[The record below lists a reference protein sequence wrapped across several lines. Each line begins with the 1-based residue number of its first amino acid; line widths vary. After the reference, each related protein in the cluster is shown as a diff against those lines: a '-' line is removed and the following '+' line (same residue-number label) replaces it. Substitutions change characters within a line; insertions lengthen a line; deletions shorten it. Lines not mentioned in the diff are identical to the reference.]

1 MRRDDELENRLRA
14 WADDYRGGKYEDIG
28 YPSTSSIATLMTYH
42 GPAPQ
47 GLHPRSVLCSET
59 DEVEAA
65 VQALEHRADGY
76 RAGRVLRC
84 EYWMRRDIPEKDR
97 LRALARAGVHMSRA
111 TYYAQLRIARVHVA
125 GWLRLTV
132 AA

>member
-59 DEVEAA
+59 DEVESA
-65 VQALEHRADGY
+65 VQALEHRDDGY
-76 RAGRVLRC
+76 RAARVLRC
-84 EYWMRRDIPEKDR
+84 EYWMPDSAE
-97 LRALARAGVHMSRA
+97 RARMQALSRVGLHMSRA
-111 TYYAQLRIARVHVA
+111 TYYTQLRIARVHVA